1 MELEI
6 HAFCWFKK
14 SKNAVYIDC
23 QAYCGIVVTS
33 DHNKSCDGPPTRH
46 LRPALHL
53 QRRDMLK
60 NFFKFKFTDEKK
72 GVKVKDKNFNQKEGC
87 QST

>member
-46 LRPALHL
+46 LRPALHFL
-53 QRRDMLK
+53 QRRDM
-60 NFFKFKFTDEKK
+60 TKK
-72 GVKVKDKNFNQKEGC
+72 TFSNSNLRRKGKSSKK
-87 QST
+87 